1 MAVLSACVGL
11 IGGSLAAWAIY
22 ARFGPVERV
31 VTQLAP
37 APGGGSGGASSI
49 TQMAQ
54 QAANSVV
61 EIATRPLD
69 TQSLLS
75 GGGGLVDGFAVSA
88 DGLVVTSVHAIHG
101 ATALRIATPDGHA
114 YDATV
119 VAADAAHGL
128 VLLRAAGGPRLTP
141 LTFAGQAAAPGDS
154 AIAVARLPFA
164 GVALSS
170 GTVSSTGRQVTLND
184 GEPPL
189 KNVLTVDATADPG
202 HDGAPLLSGAGQVI
216 GVVVDA
222 ASAGSGVTAL
232 SGTAAAALVRQAT
245 SGPATA
251 GPTFGVTDYVLLD
264 APTAAAAGLPPGA
277 LVRGID
283 ASGPAATAGV
293 RTGDVVTAVNGTA
306 VDATHP
312 LDAIALGLTP
322 TQQVTFTVYSAGAT
336 RTVTVVVGPAT
347 TSG

>member
-1 MAVLSACVGL
+1 MLSACIGL

-37 APGGGSGGASSI
+37 APGGGGGGATSV

-54 QAANSVV
+54 QAATSVV
-61 EIATRPLD
+61 EIATRPFD

-75 GGGGLVDGFAVSA
+75 GGAGLVDGFAVSS

-119 VAADAAHGL
+119 VAADAAHGIA
-128 VLLRAAGGPRLTP
+128 LLRAAGSPRLMP
-141 LTFAGQAAAPGDS
+141 LAFAGQPAVPGDS
-154 AIAVARLPFA
+154 AVVVARLPFA
-164 GVALSS
+164 GVTLSS
-170 GTVSSTGRQVTLND
+170 GTVSSGGRQVTLTD
-184 GEPPL
+184 GEQPL

-202 HDGAPLLSGAGQVI
+202 QDGAPLLSGAGQVV

-222 ASAGSGVTAL
+222 GSAAPGVTAL

-245 SGPATA
+245 SGPAIA
-251 GPTFGVTDYVLLD
+251 SPTFGVTDYVLLD

-277 LVRGID
+277 LIRSLD
-283 ASGPAATAGV
+283 AAGPMATAGV
-293 RTGDVVTAVNGTA
+293 HPGDVVTALNGTA

-312 LDAIALGLTP
+312 LDPVAVGLTP
-322 TQQVTFTVYSAGAT
+322 TQQVTLTVFSAGTT

-347 TSG
+347 ASG